1 MKYLFIGLS
10 LSLLMACASKKESEV
25 KIKNPLSQLVPSNFQ
40 TNVNGKATQLY
51 FLRNKKGAEV
61 AITNYGGRI
70 VGLTV
75 PNQSGE
81 LIDVVIG
88 MKSIEAYQQSTE
100 PYFGALI
107 GRVGNRIAKGSFT
120 LDGQA
125 YQIYLNNGPNSLHGG
140 KKGFQYVVWDGGQ
153 TDDSTLKLSYLS
165 QDGEENYPGNLQV
178 GVVYHLNE
186 NNGLEIGY
194 TWQADERTVAN
205 LTNHAFFNL
214 NGAGSGSI
222 LDHNLTINADYYTPV
237 DATLIP
243 TGELASVE
251 GTPFDFRKATTIGER
266 LDTSINQ
273 QLKFGQGYDHNY
285 VLNKADEELGWVA
298 KIVGDKSGIAM
309 DVFTT
314 EPGLQFYSGNFMQS
328 KNTLKNGV
336 KDKFRTAFCLETQH
350 FPDAPN
356 QPDFPSIVVEPEIV
370 YSSKTIYQFSV
381 NK

>member
-10 LSLLMACASKKESEV
+10 LSLLMACASKKESKE

-40 TNVNGKATQLY
+40 TNVDGKATQLY

-140 KKGFQYVVWDGGQ
+140 KKGFQYVVWDGVQ

-178 GVVYHLNE
+178 EVVYHLNE

-194 TWQADERTVAN
+194 SWQADERTVAN

-214 NGAGSGSI
+214 NGEGSGSV

-266 LDTSINQ
+266 LDTTINQ

-285 VLNKADEELGWVA
+285 VLNKAGEELVWVA

-309 DVFTT
+309 DIFTT
-314 EPGLQFYSGNFMQS
+314 ETWIAIL
-328 KNTLKNGV
+328 
-336 KDKFRTAFCLETQH
+336 
-350 FPDAPN
+350 
-356 QPDFPSIVVEPEIV
+356 
-370 YSSKTIYQFSV
+370 
-381 NK
+381 